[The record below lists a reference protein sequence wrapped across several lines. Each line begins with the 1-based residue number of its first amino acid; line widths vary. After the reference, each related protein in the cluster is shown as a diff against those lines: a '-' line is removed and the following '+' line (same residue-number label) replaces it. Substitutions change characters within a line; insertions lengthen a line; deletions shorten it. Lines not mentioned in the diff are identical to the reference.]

1 MKDDAIQLGRIR
13 RFAEGFEG
21 SLERRIGHKQETVWR
36 MLTEPPQLVQWLAP
50 GSIELREGGRIHIDF
65 GESGVVIDSTVLAF
79 DPPRL
84 LAYSWSG
91 NDGAHRPLRWELATV
106 DGGTALTLT
115 VQLPAGEDIAK
126 ACAGFEAHLDMLAAA
141 LEGVQIR
148 FPFDRYMAAR
158 RAYGELLPE

>member
-1 MKDDAIQLGRIR
+1 MNDDGIQLGRIR

-21 SLERRIGHKQETVWR
+21 CLERWIGHKQEAVWQ

-50 GSIELREGGRIHIDF
+50 GLIELREGGRVHIDF
-65 GESGVVIDSTVLAF
+65 GDSGVVIDSTVLAF

-84 LAYSWSG
+84 IAYSWSG
-91 NDGAHRPLRWELATV
+91 DGAHRPLRWELDTV

-148 FPFDRYMAAR
+148 FPFDRYQAAR
-158 RAYGELLPE
+158 RAYGELLIE